1 MILCTITKE
10 KNDLTNLVNGQ
21 NTKLTILNILE
32 KEKNLTIIW
41 YLPQTMC
48 SKERHQWVLEK
59 M

>member
-1 MILCTITKE
+1 MIFYTIAKE

-21 NTKLTILNILE
+21 NTKLTILNISK

-48 SKERHQWVLEK
+48 SKESHQWVLR
-59 M
+59 